1 MSSMDFVET
10 YKTFIKD
17 LPWPVCIED
26 VNSSI
31 VYVNTV
37 FEKLFHISCEEVKDK
52 HFDKILK
59 FEMLKNCDS
68 KMNDKDLSIKKIK
81 LGQKTYKVHNISL
94 KDNDNKVYAICKLI
108 VDISE
113 RIDREIK
120 LKKQTSILR
129 TIIDALPESI
139 FYKDKESRFIGYNK
153 TFEEF
158 YKNIGV
164 TEILGKTDIEIYN
177 NKEVAENFIKL
188 DQEIMKTKKIKYYEQ
203 RVKDELGDDIIEE
216 CVKIPVM
223 DDEGEPWG
231 VVGLARNI
239 TERKAIEKRLRYLS
253 EVDILTSLYNRYSF
267 EEKVKELDKEEYFP
281 LGVIMGDVNGLKI
294 VNDTFGHLEGDK
306 LIVNAANIL
315 KEICGDDAY
324 IFRWGGDEFMILLPN
339 FDEEKCEDKI
349 RKINKRCREIKYDF
363 IQINIALG
371 QVVKKSRDE
380 DIYECIK
387 KVEEKVYCKKLVE
400 SKSVKKSIVNSFKK
414 NLEEKSFES
423 NEHIKRV
430 LKYAE
435 GIGKRLKLNISEMD
449 ELIITA
455 QLHDIGKIGIDENI
469 LKKPYALTT
478 EEYEIVKTHSEKGY
492 RIINASSDLDNVAK
506 CVLSHHERWDGKGYP
521 LGLKGEEIPLI
532 SRIISVADAYDVM
545 TNDRPYRKALKHE
558 SAMEELERCSGTQF
572 DPAIVKEFKI
582 FMKNEKN

>member
-1 MSSMDFVET
+1 MSSMDFVGT

-31 VYVNTV
+31 VYVNIV
-37 FEKLFHISCEEVKDK
+37 FEKMFHINCEKAEGK
-52 HFDKILK
+52 HFDKVLK
-59 FEMLKNCDS
+59 FEVLKDCDS

-81 LGQKTYKVHNISL
+81 LGQKTYKVYNISL
-94 KDNDNKVYAICKLI
+94 KDNDNKVYAICKII

-158 YKNIGV
+158 YKTIGV
-164 TEILGKTDIEIYN
+164 REILGKTDIEVYN
-177 NKEVAENFIKL
+177 NKEIAENFMKI
-188 DQEIMKTKKIKYYEQ
+188 DQEIMETKKIKYYEQ

-216 CVKIPVM
+216 CVKIPVI
-223 DDEGEPWG
+223 DDEGELWG

-239 TERKAIEKRLRYLS
+239 TERKTIEKRLRYLS
-253 EVDILTSLYNRYSF
+253 EVDILTNLYNRYSF

-281 LGVIMGDVNGLKI
+281 LGIIMGDVNGLKI

-306 LIVNAANIL
+306 LLINTANIL
-315 KEICGDDAY
+315 KEICDPNKY
-324 IFRWGGDEFMILLPN
+324 IFRWGGDEFMILMPN
-339 FDEEKCEDKI
+339 SNEKKCVDIMK
-349 RKINKRCREIKYDF
+349 KINKRCREIQYDF

-371 QVVKKSRDE
+371 EAVKKSRDE
-380 DIYECIK
+380 DVYECIK
-387 KVEEKVYCKKLVE
+387 KAEEKVYLKKLVE
-400 SKSVKKSIVNSFKK
+400 NKSIKNSIINSIKK
-414 NLEEKSFES
+414 NLEEKSFET
-423 NEHIKRV
+423 NEHTKRV
-430 LKYAE
+430 LKYSE
-435 GIGKRLKLNISEMD
+435 GIGKRLKLKMSEMD

-455 QLHDIGKIGIDENI
+455 KLHDIGKIGIDENI
-469 LKKPYALTT
+469 LKKPSDLTK

-532 SRIISVADAYDVM
+532 SRIISVVDAYDVM

-558 SAMEELERCSGTQF
+558 CSGTQF

>member
-1 MSSMDFVET
+1 MNSVDFVET

-17 LPWPVCIED
+17 LPWPVCIEN

-31 VYVNTV
+31 VYVNIV
-37 FEKLFHISCEEVKDK
+37 FEKMFHINCEKAEGK
-52 HFDKILK
+52 HFDKVLK
-59 FEMLKNCDS
+59 FEVLKDCDS

-81 LGQKTYKVHNISL
+81 LGQKTYKVYNISL
-94 KDNDNKVYAICKLI
+94 KDNDNKVYAIFKII

-164 TEILGKTDIEIYN
+164 TEILGKTDIEVYN
-177 NKEVAENFIKL
+177 NKEIAENFMKI
-188 DQEIMKTKKIKYYEQ
+188 DQEIMDTKKIKYYEQ

-216 CVKIPVM
+216 CVKIPVI
-223 DDEGEPWG
+223 DDEGELWG

-253 EVDILTSLYNRYSF
+253 EVDILTNLYNRYSF
-267 EEKVKELDKEEYFP
+267 EEKVKELDKEEYYP
-281 LGVIMGDVNGLKI
+281 LGIIMGDVNGLKI

-306 LIVNAANIL
+306 LLINTANIL
-315 KEICGDDAY
+315 KEICNPNKY
-324 IFRWGGDEFMILLPN
+324 IFRWGGDEFMILMPN
-339 FDEEKCEDKI
+339 SDEKKCVDIMK
-349 RKINKRCREIKYDF
+349 KINKRCREIQYDF

-371 QVVKKSRDE
+371 EVVKKSIDE
-380 DIYECIK
+380 DVYECIK
-387 KVEEKVYCKKLVE
+387 KAEEKVYLKKLVE
-400 SKSVKKSIVNSFKK
+400 NKSIKNSIINSIKK

-423 NEHIKRV
+423 NEHTKRV

-435 GIGKRLKLNISEMD
+435 GIGKRLKLKIPEME

-455 QLHDIGKIGIDENI
+455 KLHDIGKIGIDENI
-469 LKKPYALTT
+469 LKKPSDLTK

-532 SRIISVADAYDVM
+532 SRIISVVDAYDVM

-572 DPAIVKEFKI
+572 DPVIVKEFRM
-582 FMKNEKN
+582 FMESEKN

>member
-17 LPWPVCIED
+17 LPWPVCIENVD
-26 VNSSI
+26 SSI
-31 VYVNTV
+31 IYVNKV
-37 FEKLFHISCEEVKDK
+37 FEKMFHISCEKAEGK
-52 HFDKILK
+52 HFDKVLK
-59 FEMLKNCDS
+59 FEVLKDCDS

-81 LGQKTYKVHNISL
+81 LGQKTYKVYNISL
-94 KDNDNKVYAICKLI
+94 KDNDNKVYAICKII

-164 TEILGKTDIEIYN
+164 TEILGKTDIEVYN
-177 NKEVAENFIKL
+177 NKEIAENFMKI
-188 DQEIMKTKKIKYYEQ
+188 DQEIMETKKIKYYEQ

-216 CVKIPVM
+216 CVKIPVI
-223 DDEGEPWG
+223 DDEGELWG

-239 TERKAIEKRLRYLS
+239 TERKTIEKRLRYLS
-253 EVDILTSLYNRYSF
+253 EVDILTNLYNRYSF

-281 LGVIMGDVNGLKI
+281 LGIIMGDVNGLKI

-306 LIVNAANIL
+306 LLINTANIL
-315 KEICGDDAY
+315 KEICDPNKY
-324 IFRWGGDEFMILLPN
+324 IFRWGGDEFMILMPN
-339 FDEEKCEDKI
+339 SDEKKCVDI
-349 RKINKRCREIKYDF
+349 MRKINKRCREIQYDF

-371 QVVKKSRDE
+371 QAVKKSIDE
-380 DIYECIK
+380 DVYECIK
-387 KVEEKVYCKKLVE
+387 KAEEKVYLKKLVE
-400 SKSVKKSIVNSFKK
+400 NKSIKNSIINSIKK
-414 NLEEKSFES
+414 NLEEKSFET
-423 NEHIKRV
+423 NEHTKRV

-435 GIGKRLKLNISEMD
+435 GIGKRLKLKMSEMD

-455 QLHDIGKIGIDENI
+455 KLHDIGKIGIDEHI
-469 LKKPYALTT
+469 LKKTSDLTK

-532 SRIISVADAYDVM
+532 SRIISVVDAYDVM

-572 DPAIVKEFKI
+572 DPVIVKEFKI
-582 FMKNEKN
+582 FMESEKN

>member
-1 MSSMDFVET
+1 MSSMDFVGT
-10 YKTFIKD
+10 YKPFIKD

-31 VYVNTV
+31 VYVNIV
-37 FEKLFHISCEEVKDK
+37 FEKMFHINCEKAEGK
-52 HFDKILK
+52 HFDKVLK
-59 FEMLKNCDS
+59 FEVLKDCDS

-81 LGQKTYKVHNISL
+81 LGQKTYKVYNISL
-94 KDNDNKVYAICKLI
+94 KDNDNKVYAICKII

-158 YKNIGV
+158 YKTIGV
-164 TEILGKTDIEIYN
+164 SEILGKTDIEVYN
-177 NKEVAENFIKL
+177 NKEIAENFMKI
-188 DQEIMKTKKIKYYEQ
+188 DQEIMETKKIKYYEQ

-216 CVKIPVM
+216 CIKIPVI
-223 DDEGEPWG
+223 DDEGELWG

-239 TERKAIEKRLRYLS
+239 TERKTIEKRLRYLS
-253 EVDILTSLYNRYSF
+253 EVDILTNLYNRYSF
-267 EEKVKELDKEEYFP
+267 EEKVKELDKEEYYP
-281 LGVIMGDVNGLKI
+281 LGIIMGDVNGLKI

-306 LIVNAANIL
+306 LLINTANIL
-315 KEICGDDAY
+315 KEICDPNKY
-324 IFRWGGDEFMILLPN
+324 IFRWGGDEFMILMPN
-339 FDEEKCEDKI
+339 SDEKKCVDIMK
-349 RKINKRCREIKYDF
+349 KINKRCREIQYDF

-371 QVVKKSRDE
+371 EAVKKSIDE
-380 DIYECIK
+380 DVYECIK
-387 KVEEKVYCKKLVE
+387 KAEEKVYLKKLVE
-400 SKSVKKSIVNSFKK
+400 NKSIKNSIINSIKK
-414 NLEEKSFES
+414 NLEEKSFET
-423 NEHIKRV
+423 NEHTKRV

-435 GIGKRLKLNISEMD
+435 GIGKRLKLKIPEME

-455 QLHDIGKIGIDENI
+455 KLHDIGKIGIDENI
-469 LKKPYALTT
+469 LKKPSDLTK

-521 LGLKGEEIPLI
+521 LGLKGEEIPLV
-532 SRIISVADAYDVM
+532 SRIISVVDAYDVM
-545 TNDRPYRKALKHE
+545 TNDRPYRKALKHK

-582 FMKNEKN
+582 FMESEKN

>member
-1 MSSMDFVET
+1 MNSVDFVET

-94 KDNDNKVYAICKLI
+94 KDNDNKVYAICKII

-216 CVKIPVM
+216 CVKIPIM

-267 EEKVKELDKEEYFP
+267 EEKVKELNKEEYFP
-281 LGVIMGDVNGLKI
+281 LGIIMGDVNGLKI

-306 LIVNAANIL
+306 LLINTANIL
-315 KEICGDDAY
+315 KEICDPNKY

-339 FDEEKCEDKI
+339 SDEEKCEDII

-363 IQINIALG
+363 IQINIAFG
-371 QVVKKSRDE
+371 EAVKKSRDE

-387 KVEEKVYCKKLVE
+387 KAEKKVYLKKLVE
-400 SKSVKKSIVNSFKK
+400 NKSIKNSIINSIKKS
-414 NLEEKSFES
+414 LEERSFET
-423 NEHIKRV
+423 NEHTKRV

-455 QLHDIGKIGIDENI
+455 QLHDIGKIGIDEHI